1 MYPATLALR
10 EACPAAIWSV
20 AMAWN
25 NRGRYGDR
33 VSQPPF
39 SQVAISFAFERFTV
53 PA

>member
-1 MYPATLALR
+1 MYPATFALR

-25 NRGRYGDR
+25 SPGRYGDS
-33 VSQPPF
+33 VSQPPL
-39 SQVAISFAFERFTV
+39 SQVSISFAFARFTV